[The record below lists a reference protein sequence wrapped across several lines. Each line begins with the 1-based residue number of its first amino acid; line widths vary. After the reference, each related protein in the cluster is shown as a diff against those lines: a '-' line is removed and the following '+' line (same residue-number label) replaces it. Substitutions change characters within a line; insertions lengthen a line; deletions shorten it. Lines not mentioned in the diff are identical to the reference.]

1 MTQRPGSGHLLKA
14 SQSLEVQPNLPSQT
28 VIEPI
33 AIFEFREASFAPIL
47 GEARTGNHG
56 VGVPIAFLRLPRS
69 HLAPPPRGI
78 VGWSRQS
85 AAPKV
90 SSSPDCSRAH
100 RAVTRA
106 PRKIHPCRSYAKCFQ
121 RLSDRREQ
129 LSWYFSRCPP
139 VIGGASPGRKERHLS
154 TQRCSWTLNVI
165 LS

>member
-14 SQSLEVQPNLPSQT
+14 SKSLEVQPDLPSQT
-28 VIEPI
+28 VIDPI

-56 VGVPIAFLRLPRS
+56 VGVPIPFLGLPRS
-69 HLAPPPRGI
+69 NLAPPPRGI

-100 RAVTRA
+100 RAVNSDW
-106 PRKIHPCRSYAKCFQ
+106 RSVARPQ
-121 RLSDRREQ
+121 RTPPINSEMQ
-129 LSWYFSRCPP
+129 LD
-139 VIGGASPGRKERHLS
+139 AD
-154 TQRCSWTLNVI
+154 
-165 LS
+165 